1 MIMKKIFT
9 TLALML
15 SLTASAFA
23 VEVEIDGLWYDL
35 NSETKEATVIRY
47 KNYVYYS
54 GDVVIP
60 DNVVYNS
67 ITYSVAS
74 IGSSAFVYCSSL
86 TSITIPNSVIS
97 IGSNAF
103 AGCDGLETITVES
116 GNPVYDT
123 RDNCN
128 AIIQTITNELIV
140 GIKNSIIPNSVTS
153 IGESAFSGCS
163 SLTSVTIPNS
173 VTSIGRSAFLYCS
186 SLTSITIPNSVESI
200 KYATFWGCSSL
211 TSVTIGNSVTSI
223 GNRAFNGCSSLTSV
237 TIPNSVTSIGDG
249 TFSRCSGLSS
259 VTIGNSV
266 TSIGESA
273 FSGCSSLTSVTIPN
287 SVTSIGEYAFSSC
300 VELMHVYCYADKVP
314 STPFNAF
321 EDSHI
326 EYTTLHVPAAFIDA
340 YKAVKAWSGFKEIV
354 ALKDGDP
361 SGLENIR
368 ATENGDNTIYDLSGK
383 KMQNPAQGIYVKNSR
398 IILKK

>member
-1 MIMKKIFT
+1 MKKIFT